1 MTQRDPV
8 KVVFVTPVWAKPR
21 TGPEV
26 YAKYLW
32 EAFRDD
38 PEIEFHLVAAGV
50 GEAHPRLHLAPA
62 PSGSLAL
69 FRDVSH
75 RALSLMA
82 SLGTRGV
89 LHVNNSNFHSS
100 LLGAPWPTVGQ
111 INDYEAA
118 QFSGNALAVLRQYG
132 PRRFLAM
139 WRRSYL
145 ERRFVRRQDVSLCN
159 SEFTRRTVQEAYGM
173 QDSSR
178 LRVIYKAVDVGGFSR
193 PSEAD
198 QAREPNAVP
207 IILFVGSD
215 FRRKGLDV
223 LVRALSGMSRP
234 VRLRVAGVTRHEFER
249 SYPGLV
255 SSAEAGGSAF
265 DFLGVVDRSTIP
277 KLLWG
282 ADVFCMPSRA
292 EALGVALLEAVAAGL
307 PCVASDVGGIPEI
320 ARHFDSVRLVPS
332 EDPIALSRALSQA
345 ASEFRPA
352 AESEKIR
359 RLFGR
364 NTMTAAVK
372 QLYFELSR

>member
-8 KVVFVTPVWAKPR
+8 KVVFVTPVWDKPR

-38 PEIEFHLVAAGV
+38 PDIEFHLVAAGV
-50 GEAHPRLHLAPA
+50 GEAHSRLHLAPV

-69 FRDVSH
+69 VRDVAH

-100 LLGAPWPTVGQ
+100 LLDSPWPTVGQ

-118 QFSGNALAVLRQYG
+118 QFGGNALAVLRQYG

-159 SEFTRRTVQEAYGM
+159 SEFTRRTVEEAYGM
-173 QDSSR
+173 QGDSR
-178 LRVIYKAVDVGGFSR
+178 LQVIYKAVDVGGFSR
-193 PSEAD
+193 PSGTRDMREA
-198 QAREPNAVP
+198 NALP

-223 LVRALSGMSRP
+223 LVRALPALCRP
-234 VRLRVAGVTRHEFER
+234 ARLRAAGVTRQEFDQAH
-249 SYPGLV
+249 PGLLPL
-255 SSAEAGGSAF
+255 AEAAGSTI
-265 DFLGVVDRSTIP
+265 DFLGVVDRATIP

-320 ARHFDSVRLVPS
+320 ARHFDSVRLVQS
-332 EDPIALSRALSQA
+332 EDTTALSNALSQA
-345 ASEFRPA
+345 LSEPRPA
-352 AESEKIR
+352 ADLEKIS

-364 NTMTAAVK
+364 DTMTTAVK
-372 QLYFELSR
+372 HLYLGLSR